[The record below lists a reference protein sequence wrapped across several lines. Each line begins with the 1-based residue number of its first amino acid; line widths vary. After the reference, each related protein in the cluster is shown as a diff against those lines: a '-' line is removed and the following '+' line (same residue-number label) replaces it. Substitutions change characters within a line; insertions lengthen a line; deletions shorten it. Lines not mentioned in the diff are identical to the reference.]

1 MSAATGTSYC
11 PASTPTHV
19 RVVLS
24 AYSSVPFPTT
34 KEALNGLFRV
44 SVGGSVVD
52 ARELMIPMS
61 GDYVVSGTNRE
72 RADITVTLCASA
84 GSVTMSTAFYFTN
97 GNFLCYQANW

>member
-1 MSAATGTSYC
+1 M
-11 PASTPTHV
+11 HV